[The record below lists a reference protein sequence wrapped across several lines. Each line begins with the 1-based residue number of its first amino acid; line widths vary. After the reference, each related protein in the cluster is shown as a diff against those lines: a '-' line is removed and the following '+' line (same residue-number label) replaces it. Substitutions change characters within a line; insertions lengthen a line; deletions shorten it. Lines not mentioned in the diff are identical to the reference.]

1 MWEVCMGG
9 VNNDLTLV
17 GGGVETRRRDA
28 HPGMLKTFLRTT
40 AG

>member
-1 MWEVCMGG
+1 MGG